1 MNSLHFAGSDFCLD
15 GDEISADLLDALLD
29 CATPG
34 QAADDSV
41 AYVLETFTVSGDV
54 WDCVAYL
61 KGYGA
66 WNAEE
71 LANHDGNLERLVWL
85 TGCALREGEPAY
97 FSTY

>member
-15 GDEISADLLDALLD
+15 GDELDNDLLDALLD
-29 CATPG
+29 CGTPG

-41 AYVLETFTVSGDV
+41 AHVLETFTVSGDV
-54 WDCVAYL
+54 LDCAAYL

-66 WNAEE
+66 WTAEE
-71 LANHDGNLERLVWL
+71 LANHETNLERLVWL
-85 TGCALREGEPAY
+85 AGCSLREGEDVY